1 MGYQDIDEAHEDV
14 IRHGGSTNIIWH
26 RADVGGAGYVPTR
39 HVTDMQMCT
48 GFTAECADG
57 THVEYEGTERRSIGS
72 LSSPMGAQR
81 QIEATG
87 REVRGLPEV
96 RR

>member
-1 MGYQDIDEAHEDV
+1 MGYHDIDDAHEDV

-26 RADVGGAGYVPTR
+26 RVDAVGADYVLTR
-39 HVTDMQMCT
+39 YVTDMQMCT

-57 THVEYEGTERRSIGS
+57 THVEYEGTERRPIAS

-87 REVRGLPEV
+87 REVRGLPQV